1 MTIEGDDDLEA
12 LKLIGRIV
20 ADVLAQMGGC
30 LEPGM
35 TTKELDTI
43 GQALLEGQGAQ
54 SAPILDYAFPGA
66 TCISINECVA
76 HGIPDD
82 TQIQAGD
89 MVNIDVS
96 AELGGY
102 YADTGSTFLVPP
114 SLDVQTSVCRATR
127 AARDAGIKA
136 LSHGA
141 RLNQV
146 GWAVEQ
152 IAQRHK
158 LKIIENLAGHGVG
171 RSLHEA
177 PGSVYSHYIK
187 SDKRTALNGMV
198 LAIEPFLSTRS
209 SAVVDGGDGWSLML
223 DKGGYA
229 AQYEHTVVVTR
240 GEPII
245 LTHPSAAYRA

>member
-1 MTIEGDDDLEA
+1 MTIEDDDDLEA

-20 ADVLAQMGGC
+20 ADVLAQMGGS
-30 LEPGM
+30 LEPGI
-35 TTKELDTI
+35 TTKELDDI
-43 GQALLEGQGAQ
+43 GRALLEGRGAQ

-66 TCISINECVA
+66 TCISLNECVA

-82 TQIQAGD
+82 TPIRAGD

-96 AELGGY
+96 AELDGY

-114 SLDVQTSVCRATR
+114 SLDVQKSVCHATR
-127 AARDAGIKA
+127 EARNAAVKA
-136 LSHGA
+136 LRHGSL
-141 RLNQV
+141 LNEA

-152 IAQRHK
+152 IAQKHK

-187 SDKRTALNGMV
+187 SDKRTALKGMV

-209 SAVVDGGDGWSLML
+209 SAVVGGGDGWSLML

-229 AQYEHTVVVTR
+229 AQYEHTVVITR

-245 LTHPSAAYRA
+245 LTHPSAVYRA